1 MLTHPL
7 CIFAL
12 LKMLY
17 TQKQADTR
25 YQVRR
30 IEWFDNVIIGAC
42 IETGDFIFKR
52 GTCGNNHNGEMTE
65 RGHDADS
72 ATEVQATFTTK
83 EGLRDQDIRRLGSN
97 IAVCLDERGG
107 TLNDKYA
114 L

>member
-42 IETGDFIFKR
+42 IETGDFI
-52 GTCGNNHNGEMTE
+52 
-65 RGHDADS
+65 
-72 ATEVQATFTTK
+72 
-83 EGLRDQDIRRLGSN
+83 
-97 IAVCLDERGG
+97 
-107 TLNDKYA
+107 
-114 L
+114 